1 MKNEKKTNELSR
13 ELINL
18 CYNGDREI
26 VWVIKTD
33 NKITSDQSTHD
44 RTFKIIDDQL
54 LIDIDGN
61 FNISIESILRNFENN
76 SLQILPN
83 IKIDHSI
90 DIKLENYLKKQ
101 LIILNN
107 LTIKFKINDYNITV
121 NFKNNTI
128 TVKNK
133 KTGE

>member
-1 MKNEKKTNELSR
+1 MRNEKKTNELSR

-18 CYNGDREI
+18 CYNGDRKI
-26 VWVIKTD
+26 VWKIKTD
-33 NKITSDQSTHD
+33 NKITSDQSTYD
-44 RTFKIIDDQL
+44 RTFKIIDDNL
-54 LIDIDGN
+54 LIDIDSN

-76 SLQILPN
+76 YLQILPN

-107 LTIKFKINDYNITV
+107 LAIKFKINDYNITV
-121 NFKNNTI
+121 DFKNNTI